1 MNIYTTTTGR
11 VLARLMREHGISQN
25 ELARLT
31 KIPQPTIQ
39 RIISGESKEPRRSNL
54 AKLAAYFG
62 VPVAYLTSGFDNGR
76 TANETP
82 EIRRVKIIMWTNIV
96 DWIDNP
102 RQDEPPD
109 NSAYTH
115 ATVPLSAAAFAL
127 TVSDDSMAGEFL
139 PGAVIICDPSKAP
152 TSGNYVIARETATS
166 PPTFKQYIADGAR
179 CYLKPL
185 NSAYPIIQCTD
196 ESSVLAVVVQ
206 QVRTYA

>member
-11 VLARLMREHGISQN
+11 TLARLMREHDISQN

-31 KIPQPTIQ
+31 NVPQPTIQ

-62 VPVAYLTSGFDNGR
+62 VTVAYLTAGFDNGR
-76 TANETP
+76 IANEAP
-82 EIRRVKIIMWTNIV
+82 EIRRVMIINWKDIV

-102 RQDEPPD
+102 RRDEPPD
-109 NSAYTH
+109 NSTYTH

-139 PGAVIICDPSKAP
+139 PGTVIICDPSKAP
-152 TSGNYVIARETATS
+152 TSGNYVIARETAAS
-166 PPTFKQYIADGAR
+166 LPTFKQYIIDGAR
-179 CYLKPL
+179 SYLKPL
-185 NSAYPIIQCTD
+185 NTAYPTILCTD
-196 ESSVLAVVVQ
+196 ECEILAVVVQ
-206 QVRTYA
+206 QVRTYV